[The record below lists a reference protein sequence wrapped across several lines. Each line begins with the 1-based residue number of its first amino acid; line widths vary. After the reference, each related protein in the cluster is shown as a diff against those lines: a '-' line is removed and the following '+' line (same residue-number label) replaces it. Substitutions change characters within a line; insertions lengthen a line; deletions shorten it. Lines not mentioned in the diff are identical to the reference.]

1 MRISDWSSDGCS
13 SDLKTR
19 LPRAKSY
26 ARRAR
31 RNFASSFLAPSSNRK
46 SGHPPIRTP
55 RPRGALLGNEDRVL
69 HLDARLA
76 SAGRASF
83 FTSMKF
89 ARFRR
94 VPFGPIVDF
103 VDRSEGHTS
112 ELQSLM
118 RISYA
123 VFCLKKKTTTT
134 HNKLKLSNITQH

>member
-1 MRISDWSSDGCS
+1 MIRRPPRS
-13 SDLKTR
+13 TR
-19 LPRAKSY
+19 TDTLFPYTTLFR
-26 ARRAR
+26 
-31 RNFASSFLAPSSNRK
+31 SSFLAPSSNRK

-103 VDRSEGHTS
+103 VDAWRN
-112 ELQSLM
+112 SL
-118 RISYA
+118 R
-123 VFCLKKKTTTT
+123 KKRALVPSLRHGLVRKDATGPRAD
-134 HNKLKLSNITQH
+134 I

>member
-1 MRISDWSSDGCS
+1 MIRRPPRSTRTDTLFPYTTLFRS
-13 SDLKTR
+13 R

-94 VPFGPIVDF
+94 VPFGPLVDF
-103 VDRSEGHTS
+103 V
-112 ELQSLM
+112 
-118 RISYA
+118 A
-123 VFCLKKKTTTT
+123 A
-134 HNKLKLSNITQH
+134 